1 MTDFSGIGFKYTPP
15 GGGAAAGS
23 LWYAPDGLAAAPA
36 TIPVASGGNALAA
49 GNAAVASAQYG
60 IALGN
65 GATASTQDSI
75 AIGRAAVAS
84 TRSGAIAIGVTATA
98 NDESN
103 IAIGTSAG
111 ASSYM
116 ASIAIGYSATASAA
130 SAVALGSLATASIA
144 ASVALGSDGRTYN
157 SYEVGRRDGY
167 LGGRDLTP
175 MLSAVTTDG
184 ALTNLRN
191 NTRGI
196 LIPNNSAAGFRGI
209 CSAWRAAGAGIVG
222 DSATWMIDGLISNVG
237 GVYTLIG
244 AAVGVAGA
252 PNYND
257 AGAAGWTLAA
267 AIVANQL
274 RLQATGQAGETIYW
288 EATLQLVTTA

>member
-36 TIPVASGGNALAA
+36 TIPIASGGNALAA
-49 GNAAVASAQYG
+49 GSAALGSGTDSIAFGRSATASAQD
-60 IALGN
+60 
-65 GATASTQDSI
+65 TI
-75 AIGRAAVAS
+75 AIGRAASA
-84 TRSGAIAIGVTATA
+84 TTASGAIAIGQGASAT
-98 NDESN
+98 NEVN
-103 IAIGTSAG
+103 IAIGNA
-111 ASSYM
+111 
-116 ASIAIGYSATASAA
+116 ASA
-130 SAVALGSLATASIA
+130 STYLGAVALGDTSTASAPTALALGRGALANIV

-184 ALTNLRN
+184 ALTNLRCN
-191 NTRGI
+191 NIGI
-196 LIPNNSAAGFRGI
+196 VIPNNSAAGFRGI